1 MLAYEQ
7 NTAELRALL
16 LKADLKVTLTRLTIL
31 HILRSAQRELTVTE
45 ILYSPQQQLKKL
57 SCAGIYQALRQLE
70 RAGLVAKF
78 KLGDEQALY
87 SFKNTQANIRIC
99 CRQCGRL
106 EQIADPLFELQIQEL
121 ILIHGAS
128 SYHLTLE
135 KPKCFCCAENAAE
148 QPDHPRR

>member
-1 MLAYEQ
+1 MRLGEASKREELVQQSLYRLELINPNNPKVLAARLRYMLRQ
-7 NTAELRALL
+7 GDTAGA
-16 LKADLKVTLTRLTIL
+16 
-31 HILRSAQRELTVTE
+31 
-45 ILYSPQQQLKKL
+45 QQQLKKL